1 MSPTEKKNTTVAGTL
16 ARDKAPESFSR
27 RTECLAAGK
36 RLRDRVPR
44 TSHAPWSGRSDHRDP
59 IDLLKL
65 SNRDRV
71 SDLVPI
77 RYGRMLRSPLT
88 FLRGAAG
95 LMARDLAHTPIT
107 GPRVQ
112 ACGDCHLL
120 NFGLFATPERNLIF
134 DINDFD
140 ETLPAPWEWDLK
152 RLAVSFAVASR
163 DNGHSERQ
171 AESAAVAC
179 VRAYRTHLSGYSKQ
193 SPLQVWYARLDEHA
207 FIEAAPDLEARRTRR
222 AIARKARQRVGEYLF
237 PKIATRGMN
246 QFRLVDQP
254 PLIFHP
260 AERDWDKRIRAALD
274 AYRKSLPDERRLL
287 FERYKLQDVAFQSGR
302 HRQRRHA
309 LLCGALLL
317 GRPATSAAAVQGS
330 QGFGARAL
338 CGQESVRE
346 SRTTR
351 RDWATADAISERH
364 LPWLGPWCE
373 GRRCVRASAARHE
386 DVGADRGNLSTAALQ
401 LRRSVRL
408 DARACAREIRQRRL
422 DQWVPRQGKRF
433 RPSDGQV
440 CVGLRRPERE
450 GSRCIGGRGEKGSN
464 PRAGRGAAM
473 SRDCHSRSSRPR
485 HRPGPMAGS
494 DRSVRRHAHCWPCA
508 PAL

>member
-1 MSPTEKKNTTVAGTL
+1 MSPTEIKKNTTVAGTL
-16 ARDKAPESFSR
+16 ARDKALESFSR
-27 RTECLAAGK
+27 HAECLAAGR
-36 RLRDRVPR
+36 RLRDSVPR
-44 TSHAPWSGRSDHRDP
+44 TSHARWSERSHHRDP

-88 FLRGAAG
+88 FLRGAAA
-95 LMARDLAHTPIT
+95 LMASDLAHTPMT

-171 AESAAVAC
+171 AESAAVGC
-179 VRAYRTHLSGYSKQ
+179 VQAYRTHLRGYSKQ
-193 SPLQVWYARLDEHA
+193 SPLQVWYARLDEHT

-222 AIARKARQRVGEYLF
+222 AIARKARRHVGEYLF
-237 PKIATRGMN
+237 PRIATQGMN

-274 AYRKSLPDERRLL
+274 AYRTSLPDERRVL
-287 FERYKLQDVAFQSGR
+287 FERYKLQDVAFKVVGIGSVGTRCYVALFCSADRQPLLLQFKEARASVLERYAGKSRYDNHGQRVVIGQRLMQSASDIFLGWARGVRGVDVFGR
-302 HRQRRHA
+302 QLRDMKMSAPIAAISPRQLCNYA
-309 LLCGALLL
+309 GLCGWTLARAHAKSGNAALISGYL
-317 GRPATSAAAVQGS
+317 GTGNTFDRAMGKFALAYADQNERDYAALVAAVKKGRIQ
-330 QGFGARAL
+330 AL
-338 CGQESVRE
+338 VDEPQ
-346 SRTTR
+346 
-351 RDWATADAISERH
+351 
-364 LPWLGPWCE
+364 
-373 GRRCVRASAARHE
+373 
-386 DVGADRGNLSTAALQ
+386 
-401 LRRSVRL
+401 
-408 DARACAREIRQRRL
+408 
-422 DQWVPRQGKRF
+422 
-433 RPSDGQV
+433 
-440 CVGLRRPERE
+440 
-450 GSRCIGGRGEKGSN
+450 
-464 PRAGRGAAM
+464 
-473 SRDCHSRSSRPR
+473 
-485 HRPGPMAGS
+485 
-494 DRSVRRHAHCWPCA
+494 
-508 PAL
+508 